1 MSDSAQRFHKAAD
14 QGHAGA
20 QCTLAQ
26 FFQKGLVYRQDLD
39 EAMLW
44 YSRSAKQGYG
54 PAQLALGQIYHEGQG
69 VKVDN
74 NEAYKWL
81 KLAQLQG
88 TPDAN
93 KALTNCAA
101 AMSGEQVTA
110 AENELKELLKQK

>member
-1 MSDSAQRFHKAAD
+1 M
-14 QGHAGA
+14 
-20 QCTLAQ
+20 
-26 FFQKGLVYRQDLD
+26 
-39 EAMLW
+39 
-44 YSRSAKQGYG
+44 
-54 PAQLALGQIYHEGQG
+54 
-69 VKVDN
+69 KVDN